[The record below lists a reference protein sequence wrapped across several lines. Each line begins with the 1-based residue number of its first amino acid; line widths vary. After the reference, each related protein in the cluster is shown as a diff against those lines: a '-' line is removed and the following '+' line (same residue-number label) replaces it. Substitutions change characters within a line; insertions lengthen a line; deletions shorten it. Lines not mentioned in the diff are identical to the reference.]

1 MAMRDARDVLVRP
14 TISEK
19 SVGMIEENKYTFWV
33 NPAANKIEIK
43 AAVEKMFKVQVEE
56 VATMTVKGKEKRVG
70 RYMGRTP
77 NRKKAI
83 VTLKEGNKIEGFAGL

>member
-1 MAMRDARDVLVRP
+1 MRDARDVLVRP

>member
-1 MAMRDARDVLVRP
+1 MRDARDVLVRP

-70 RYMGRTP
+70 RYKGHTP